1 MKTRLLFSLCFI
13 LAGCGSESS
22 PPAPSTLQSTR
33 LSDNNAPPNARFEQY
48 RISAFELDPGEF
60 ALTGERLFLKVYLSS
75 GSVLYLGQIDKQ
87 KPILLPLS
95 LPNNE
100 ALVKFDLFSDL
111 EGDKSISRERQL

>member
-22 PPAPSTLQSTR
+22 PSAPSTLQSTR

-100 ALVKFDLFSDL
+100 ALVKFDLFSDF